1 MAGRIVILG
10 ATGYTGR
17 LVVAACL
24 AAGQRPV
31 LAGRDRTRLTALAEP
46 HDLEVAVADVADHE
60 TVAAL
65 VTSGDVLVSTVGP
78 FSRYG
83 AAALHAATATG
94 AHYVDSTG
102 EGAFI
107 RGVFSDH
114 GPRAERAG
122 CALLTAFGYDF
133 VPGNLAGALAAREG
147 GDDVRRIAVGYFLS
161 GTAGPSGMSSGTR
174 ASMMD
179 SGGAPAYLRAG
190 GELRTVPAGREVR
203 WFPVGANRRLA
214 LLVGASEPLV
224 LPRSAPGVTDVAV
237 YLGWFGAA
245 TRLIQLGSYL
255 RPVLRRL
262 RRPTNHAARAGRRPA
277 RTGEGPDAQA
287 RTRTGTL
294 VVAQAFDSEGRELS
308 RVTLRGPNPY
318 QLTGALMAWAAGKLA
333 AGDVTATG
341 ALGPVDAFGL
351 DSLTT
356 ACADFGL
363 RESRGGGPGSRL
375 AADS

>member
-17 LVVAACL
+17 LVVAASL
-24 AAGQRPV
+24 AAGQQPL
-31 LAGRDRTRLTALAEP
+31 LAGRDRTRLEALAAP
-46 HDLEVAVADVADHE
+46 HGLDIAVADVQQPE
-60 TVAAL
+60 TVHAL
-65 VTSGDVLVSTVGP
+65 AGKGDVLVSTVGP

-83 AAALHAATATG
+83 EPALVAAANAG

-107 RGVFSDH
+107 RGVFGDF

-147 GDDVRRIAVGYFLS
+147 GDDVRRVAVGYFLS
-161 GTAGPSGMSSGTR
+161 GAAGPSGMSSGTR

-179 SGGAPAYLRAG
+179 SGGAAAYLRAD

-203 WFPVGANRRLA
+203 WFPVGAKRRLA
-214 LLVGASEPLV
+214 LLVGATEPLA
-224 LPRSAPGVTDVAV
+224 LPRSAPSVTDVAV

-255 RPVLRRL
+255 RPMLRRL
-262 RRPTNHAARAGRRPA
+262 PRPSTRAAAAGRRPA
-277 RTGEGPDAQA
+277 RTGEGPDPLA
-287 RTRTGTL
+287 RARTGTL
-294 VVAQAFDSEGRELS
+294 VVAQAFDPQGRELS

-333 AGDVTATG
+333 AGEASGAG

-351 DSLTT
+351 DTLAA

-363 RESRGGGPGSRL
+363 IRST
-375 AADS
+375 